1 MEVEQARSPL
11 AALRLHFPAR
21 WQLAVRFGTVVGA
34 PLAAGVAAGMQPI
47 GAIASAS
54 ALLILLLGPP
64 GYGIARRSQVIGV
77 AVLIGAAAAIG
88 ALLAAQPAAIVL
100 VLLLLG
106 GFFAVARKVDRA
118 VATVALVPVVGFLI
132 GSGAGAGALMALELA
147 IAALVGGALYLLL
160 LDRVWPSPEHP
171 AVCVEGRAGRL
182 LPLMAL
188 ALPVGYL
195 AASAVVD
202 WHMAAYAFACLAALV
217 IVNARASAH
226 ATRHELLGFA
236 IILALVA
243 VEVRIPVR
251 ADVMVLTAIAIAITG
266 AWRADRGVV
275 PLWSIL
281 GTLLVLIATVA

>member
-1 MEVEQARSPL
+1 MEVEEARTPL

-21 WQLAVRFGTVVGA
+21 WQLAVRFGMVVGG
-34 PLAAGVAAGMQPI
+34 PFAAGVAAGMAPV
-47 GAIASAS
+47 GAIAAAS

-64 GYGIARRSQVIGV
+64 GYGIARRSQVVGV
-77 AVLIGAAAAIG
+77 AVLIGVAGAAG
-88 ALLAAQPAAIVL
+88 ALLASHAVL
-100 VLLLLG
+100 IGLGLLLLG
-106 GFFAVARKVDRA
+106 AFFAVARKVDRS

-132 GSGAGAGALMALELA
+132 GSGSGPGALAALELV

-182 LPLMAL
+182 LPLMVL
-188 ALPVGYL
+188 ALPVGYA

-202 WHMAAYAFACLAALV
+202 WHMAAYAFAVLAILV
-217 IVNARASAH
+217 ILNARASAH

-236 IILALVA
+236 VILALVA

-251 ADVMVLTAIAIAITG
+251 ADVMVFTAIAIATTG

-281 GTLLVLIATVA
+281 GTLLVLIAAVA

>member
-1 MEVEQARSPL
+1 
-11 AALRLHFPAR
+11 
-21 WQLAVRFGTVVGA
+21 
-34 PLAAGVAAGMQPI
+34 MQPI

-106 GFFAVARKVDRA
+106 GFFAV
-118 VATVALVPVVGFLI
+118 
-132 GSGAGAGALMALELA
+132 
-147 IAALVGGALYLLL
+147 
-160 LDRVWPSPEHP
+160 
-171 AVCVEGRAGRL
+171 
-182 LPLMAL
+182 
-188 ALPVGYL
+188 
-195 AASAVVD
+195 
-202 WHMAAYAFACLAALV
+202 
-217 IVNARASAH
+217 ASAH